1 MALLHACARAA
12 HGAVAAV
19 ATFDHG
25 TGRLATTAAGLVAAE
40 AARLGFPVVVGHAAV
55 RGRSEADWR
64 EARREF
70 LQDIGRRLGAEVA
83 TAHTRDDQ
91 LETVVMR
98 VLRDAGARGLAALYA
113 PGATVRPLLEF
124 SRSEVGD
131 YAADVSA
138 RWVNDPTNESM
149 RFLRNRVRHDLL
161 PALTQAMPG
170 LGDALLSVAR
180 GAASWRET
188 LDAHAASISR
198 VADDGGAAV
207 VAVASLAP
215 YSPAELAIL
224 WPAIAARVGLAM
236 DWRGTERAAAFT
248 NDSRTGNRIQLSGGW
263 EIARTRDEFSLRRWR
278 DRRRPPSQT
287 LSR

>member
-1 MALLHACARAA
+1 MALLHASARTA
-12 HGAVAAV
+12 HGAVAVV

-25 TGRLATTAAGLVAAE
+25 TGRPATRAAALVANE
-40 AARLGFPVVVGHAAV
+40 GARLGFPVVVGHAAE
-55 RGRSEADWR
+55 RGKSEAEWR
-64 EARREF
+64 EARRDF
-70 LQDIGRRLGAEVA
+70 LSDLGRRLRADVV

-113 PGATVRPLLEF
+113 PGATMRPLLEF
-124 SRSEVGD
+124 TRSEVGA
-131 YAADVSA
+131 YAADVGAS
-138 RWVNDPTNESM
+138 WVDDPTNDSM

-188 LDAHAASISR
+188 LDGHAASISR
-198 VADDGGAAV
+198 VAEDGGAVAV
-207 VAVASLAP
+207 GVASLQA
-215 YSPAELAIL
+215 YTPAELAIL

-248 NDSRTGNRIQLSGGW
+248 NGSRTGNRIQLSGGW
-263 EIARTRDEFSLRRWR
+263 EIARTREEFSLRRWR
-278 DRRRPPSQT
+278 NRRRQPSQT

>member
-12 HGAVAAV
+12 HGAVAVV

-25 TGRLATTAAGLVAAE
+25 TGRSATRAAALVATE
-40 AARLGFPVVVGHAAV
+40 GARLGFPVVVGHAAV
-55 RGRSEADWR
+55 RGRSEAEWR

-70 LQDIGRRLGAEVA
+70 LSDLGRRLGADVV

-98 VLRDAGARGLAALYA
+98 VLRDSGARGLAALYA

-131 YAADVSA
+131 FAAVVGA
-138 RWVNDPTNESM
+138 RWVNDPTNDSM
-149 RFLRNRVRHDLL
+149 RFLRNRVRHELL

-198 VADDGGAAV
+198 VADEGDAV
-207 VAVASLAP
+207 AVGVASLAK
-215 YSPAELAIL
+215 YSRAELAIL

-248 NDSRTGNRIQLSGGW
+248 NESRTGNRIQLSGGW
-263 EIARTRDEFSLRRWR
+263 EIARTRDDFSLRRWR
-278 DRRRPPSQT
+278 DRRRQPSQT